1 MKRNLQITLTLWRA
15 WFRHVCRLQK
25 DLHFESFECEVL
37 KFLLFSHNLQFS
49 NFEQGPLN
57 FTWPSYFD
65 IYLTFIFIVVI
76 CRFYFEIT
84 KQLNVISFF
93 FNLQYV
99 WKNLLDGVEFF
110 LSSFTRSL
118 TTEVLLLL
126 IARLLWRGSKDSLV
140 TSELSEASGSL
151 CWWLLSTL
159 M

>member
-1 MKRNLQITLTLWRA
+1 M
-15 WFRHVCRLQK
+15 
-25 DLHFESFECEVL
+25 
-37 KFLLFSHNLQFS
+37 
-49 NFEQGPLN
+49 
-57 FTWPSYFD
+57 
-65 IYLTFIFIVVI
+65 I

-126 IARLLWRGSKDSLV
+126 IARLL
-140 TSELSEASGSL
+140 
-151 CWWLLSTL
+151 
-159 M
+159 